1 MNLQK
6 GICNH
11 AGALFSCTQPLGSKR
26 ATQGTK
32 RPALGK
38 RTANPKELNRLLT
51 GTKRFIPKEGILFP

>member
-6 GICNH
+6 GICNY
-11 AGALFSCTQPLGSKR
+11 AGALFSCTQPK
-26 ATQGTK
+26 GTK